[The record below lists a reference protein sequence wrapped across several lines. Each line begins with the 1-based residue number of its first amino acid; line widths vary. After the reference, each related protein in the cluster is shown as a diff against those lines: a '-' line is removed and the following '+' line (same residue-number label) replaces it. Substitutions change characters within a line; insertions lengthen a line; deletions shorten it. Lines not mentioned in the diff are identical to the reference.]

1 MSQIHIRKKHKLG
14 HARAC
19 RTVEELAQSLASEYN
34 ASYRWH
40 KDDLEFKSPGVN
52 GRLHVSKDQV
62 DIKVSLGMLLRP
74 LKDKIES
81 SIRARLDDI
90 LS

>member
-14 HARAC
+14 HARA
-19 RTVEELAQSLASEYN
+19 RKTAEELAESLASEYN
-34 ASYRWH
+34 AKYRWH
-40 KDDLEFKSPGVN
+40 NDDLEFKSSGVN
-52 GRLHVSKDQV
+52 GRLHVSKDEV

-74 LKDKIES
+74 LKGKIES
-81 SIRARLDDI
+81 SIRSRLDEI